1 MVRYTRCLHALKVEV
16 HTSEPWSNDLNFFSF
31 QTGPDN
37 NQRSEL
43 VVPEKD
49 CHAIPSFYQRLD
61 TVPQDEARYDKAI

>member
-1 MVRYTRCLHALKVEV
+1 LKVEV

-43 VVPEKD
+43 VVPEKN
-49 CHAIPSFYQRLD
+49 CYSTPSFYQRPD